1 MNEFSMKNVL
11 KKNVMALALL
21 GIYILF
27 IILGFVIEG
36 QNILAPAIVTSLIE
50 RNAYVFILGA
60 GMLMCMLTG
69 GNIDLSVGSIVCFI
83 GSVVGLFSVENRLLD
98 QWFGV
103 WEVQEI
109 NGEATR
115 VLVAHAQPLNTPL
128 AMLVALG
135 VGLLYGALLGF
146 LIAYVRI
153 PPWIATL
160 AGYLAFRGLGTQ
172 VLTTA
177 SADAALTGFPDSLKN
192 IFGGSVLE
200 YIRVGGE
207 KVYLDVLGMNIP
219 CVVAGIL
226 ASAAVILLTVTS
238 RKKKISK
245 GYQADPKGFVT
256 LKCIILTAIIMF
268 FAVEFSFEGG
278 IPVVVLWIG
287 GVLLIYGIIT
297 EKTTIGRHFMTVG
310 GNAESAR
317 LSGINNRLVMFF
329 AYLNMAV
336 LTVIAAMIVTVRASA
351 ANSSAGEE
359 YELDAIAA
367 CIVGGVSAY
376 GGSGTIIGMVV
387 GATMIGV
394 INQGMQIIGVDQ
406 NWIKIVKGLVLLAA
420 VVFEIVSKQTKKAK
434 KDAKPKKVKAQKGEN
449 GEAEA
454 EPVQPS
460 EEASELEATVVSE
473 DTEAAPAPVPDA
485 GLATS
490 ET

>member
-1 MNEFSMKNVL
+1 MNGFSMKNVL

-27 IILGFVIEG
+27 IILGFVIKG

-69 GNIDLSVGSIVCFI
+69 GNIDLSVGSVVCFI

-115 VLVAHAQPLNTPL
+115 VLVEHAQPLNTPL
-128 AMLVALG
+128 AMLIALG

-207 KVYLDVLGMNIP
+207 KHYLDVLGMNIP

-245 GYQADPKGFVT
+245 GYQADPKGFVI

-454 EPVQPS
+454 EPEQPS
-460 EEASELEATVVSE
+460 EEASELESTVVSE

>member
-1 MNEFSMKNVL
+1 MNGFDMKNVM

-27 IILGFVIEG
+27 IILGFVIKG

-69 GNIDLSVGSIVCFI
+69 GNIDLSVGSVVCFI

-103 WEVQEI
+103 WEEQVI
-109 NGEATR
+109 DGEVTK
-115 VLVAHAQPLNTPL
+115 VLVQHAQPLNTPL
-128 AMLVALG
+128 AILVALA

-172 VLTTA
+172 VLTKA
-177 SADAALTGFPDSLKN
+177 SPDAALSNFPESLKN

-200 YIRVGGE
+200 YIRINGE

-219 CVVAGIL
+219 CVVAGLL
-226 ASAAVILLTVTS
+226 ASAAVIFLMVIS
-238 RKKKISK
+238 RKKKVAK
-245 GYQADPKGFVT
+245 GYQADPMWFVA
-256 LKCIILTAIIMF
+256 LKCVILTAIIMF
-268 FAVEFSFEGG
+268 FAIEFSFEGG

-287 GVLLIYGIIT
+287 GVLILYGIIT

-351 ANSSAGEE
+351 ANSTAGEE

-376 GGSGTIIGMVV
+376 GGSGTIVGMVV

-394 INQGMQIIGVDQ
+394 INQGMQLIGVDQ

-420 VVFEIVSKQTKKAK
+420 VVFEIVSKNSNKKKASK
-434 KDAKPKKVKAQKGEN
+434 KKTAEEATKQLEDVAEKAAEELVAGTTV
-449 GEAEA
+449 EADA
-454 EPVQPS
+454 EPDVEIPEGGIAIS
-460 EEASELEATVVSE
+460 ESQ
-473 DTEAAPAPVPDA
+473 
-485 GLATS
+485 
-490 ET
+490 